1 MTIEKC
7 SFCGVSLDEN
17 NFISAIQQVSNA
29 KICFKC
35 VSKSVKILN
44 YVDLLKNYEDVDQ
57 QEIENLR
64 NFDNYETLEYL
75 IQINKIKNHFRN
87 NDELLKSF
95 DLTPKELHK
104 ELDKYII
111 GQDLAKKYL
120 SVAVYNHYKKINF
133 KSNEEVELNKSNIMM
148 IGPTGTG
155 KTLFAQTLAKKLN
168 VPFAIADATSLTQA
182 GYVGDDVESVLF
194 KLLQSCNFNVKKA
207 EKGIVYIDEIDKI
220 ARKGENLSITRD
232 VSGEGVQQALL
243 KLIEGSVVNVPK
255 SGGRKNPNQEMI
267 QIDTSNILFILGG
280 SFAGMEK
287 IIETRLNI
295 NKVSIGFNSLAKK
308 TDKQENILSKATN
321 QDLIKFGIIPE
332 LIGRLPVLVKLNNL
346 YKHDLINIL
355 TEPKNSI
362 IKQFKEI
369 FKINNIKL
377 NFTDE
382 AIEQVADIAIKKN
395 VGARGL
401 RSILEEVF
409 ADLMYNA
416 PELTNKEINIDKK
429 FIIENYQSENIEYA

>member
-1 MTIEKC
+1 MTINKC
-7 SFCGVSLDEN
+7 SFCGVSLREN
-17 NFISAIQQVSNA
+17 TFISAIQEVSNA
-29 KICFKC
+29 TICFNCISTSAKL
-35 VSKSVKILN
+35 SN
-44 YVDLLKNYEDVDQ
+44 YLYLVENYEDVDQ
-57 QEIENLR
+57 HELEKLR
-64 NFDNYETLEYL
+64 HVGNYETLEYL
-75 IQINKIKNHFRN
+75 IQINKLKNKFQN
-87 NDELLKSF
+87 KDLFKSF
-95 DLTPKELHK
+95 NLTPRELHK

-111 GQDLAKKYL
+111 GQDLAKKYI

-194 KLLQSCNFNVKKA
+194 KLLQSCNFNVRKA
-207 EKGIVYIDEIDKI
+207 EQGIIYIDEIDKI

-308 TDKQENILSKATN
+308 PDEQENILSKATN